1 MNLYYQILTYVF
13 VSYFFIVLWDFWD
26 SKNLNNKLRS
36 YCLSIERT
44 IKVATTIVLI
54 TIVVLNAVDGL
65 STWFAISNGMAE
77 ELNDMMGWVISQG
90 WVPFFIFKIGVG
102 TFAIFS
108 LYITYIKEKRLISK
122 KPMKFK
128 RNPAVGLI
136 FSMMFMSVY
145 SFICYNNIGII
156 LIRMQ

>member
-1 MNLYYQILTYVF
+1 MNLYYKILLYVF
-13 VSYFFIVLWDFWD
+13 TSYFCIIIWDFWD

-36 YCLSIERT
+36 YCLSIERK
-44 IKVATTIVLI
+44 IKVITTIVLA
-54 TIVVLNAVDGL
+54 TIVILNAIDGL
-65 STWFAISNGMAE
+65 STWFAISTGLAE
-77 ELNDMMGWVISQG
+77 ELNGMMGWIISQG
-90 WVPFFIFKIGVG
+90 WIVFFIFKIGIG

-122 KPMKFK
+122 KPMKVK
-128 RNPAVGLI
+128 RNPAVGLV

-145 SFICYNNIGII
+145 SFICYNNIEII